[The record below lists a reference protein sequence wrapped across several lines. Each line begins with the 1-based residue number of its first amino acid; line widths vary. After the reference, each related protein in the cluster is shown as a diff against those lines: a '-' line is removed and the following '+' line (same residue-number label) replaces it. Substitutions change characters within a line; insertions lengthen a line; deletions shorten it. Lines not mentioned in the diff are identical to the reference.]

1 MGNLTSRDSRRSWSG
16 PGPHHRHDDQD
27 HAPCASCGGPARPH
41 GDDVPFCDTCLDW
54 TRQRDL
60 GTWDDLGTGD

>member
-1 MGNLTSRDSRRSWSG
+1 MRHIHARTSWSG
-16 PGPHHRHDDQD
+16 RGPHHPGDHDQD
-27 HAPCASCGGPARPH
+27 HVPCASCRGPARPH
-41 GDDVPFCDTCLDW
+41 AHADDVPFCDTCLDR